1 MVLHDH
7 ESYVCMSEWRTA
19 FGNWSGP
26 CIMTCRIV
34 SAVAKA
40 PGNGSGCYDIEISVC
55 VVEYFG

>member
-1 MVLHDH
+1 
-7 ESYVCMSEWRTA
+7 MSEWRTA